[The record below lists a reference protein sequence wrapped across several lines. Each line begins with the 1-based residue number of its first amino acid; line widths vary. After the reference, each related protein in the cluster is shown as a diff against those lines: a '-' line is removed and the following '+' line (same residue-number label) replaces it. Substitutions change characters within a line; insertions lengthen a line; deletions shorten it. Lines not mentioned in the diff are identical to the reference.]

1 MIDTMFHCD
10 NIYILKKQTPKEI
23 THMNLFTVEKAVH
36 HNIITLLRDI
46 TLDDV
51 DAKDLTND
59 LDANLKYVSCV
70 SVGKAL
76 TLKQDVIDSLID
88 AMGIEISID
97 KRFTC
102 GSDQL
107 SGITD
112 GWNSRKQTVYAARA
126 KTELKFTGLRSEAT
140 KKKRY
145 LDTIDSTTVKY
156 NENAEDIIAN
166 ALAKMTK
173 ALKRLVIENNN
184 KAKEQIKRVLVNL
197 NVDKAV
203 FDVVLSAEEKI
214 EVAELDEEERAL
226 NDQISMLKVKLKH
239 NKDKVYNLKRKGL
252 RGELCKQLS
261 NKGLEMLES
270 LDPIMPDE
278 SLDMFLGN

>member
-1 MIDTMFHCD
+1 
-10 NIYILKKQTPKEI
+10 
-23 THMNLFTVEKAVH
+23 MNLFSVEEAVS

-51 DAKDLTND
+51 DAKDLTNE

-112 GWNSRKQTVYAARA
+112 GWDSRKPTVYVARA
-126 KTELKFTGLRSEAT
+126 KTEIKFTGLRSEAT

-145 LDTIDSTTVKY
+145 LDTIDSTTVKF
-156 NENAEDIIAN
+156 NENAEDIIAD

-173 ALKRLVIENNN
+173 ALKRLVIESNN
-184 KAKEQIKRVLVNL
+184 KAKETIERVLVNL
-197 NVDKAV
+197 DVKEGV
-203 FDVVLSAEEKI
+203 FDKLLCDADKN
-214 EVAELDEEERAL
+214 EVADIAKETQSLEG
-226 NDQISMLKVKLKH
+226 QIKDLKAKLKAK
-239 NKDKVYNLKRKGL
+239 KDREYSVKRTSIKNYLSESLGEKGV
-252 RGELCKQLS
+252 
-261 NKGLEMLES
+261 EMLNS
-270 LDPIMPDE
+270 LDDAEREVSVFMDLSE
-278 SLDMFLGN
+278 Y

>member
-1 MIDTMFHCD
+1 
-10 NIYILKKQTPKEI
+10 
-23 THMNLFTVEKAVH
+23 MNLFSVEEAVS

-51 DAKDLTND
+51 DAKDLTNE

-112 GWNSRKQTVYAARA
+112 GWDSRKPTVYVARA
-126 KTELKFTGLRSEAT
+126 KTEIKFTGLRSEAT
-140 KKKRY
+140 KKK
-145 LDTIDSTTVKY
+145 
-156 NENAEDIIAN
+156 DI
-166 ALAKMTK
+166 
-173 ALKRLVIENNN
+173 
-184 KAKEQIKRVLVNL
+184 
-197 NVDKAV
+197 
-203 FDVVLSAEEKI
+203 
-214 EVAELDEEERAL
+214 
-226 NDQISMLKVKLKH
+226 
-239 NKDKVYNLKRKGL
+239 
-252 RGELCKQLS
+252 
-261 NKGLEMLES
+261 
-270 LDPIMPDE
+270 
-278 SLDMFLGN
+278 